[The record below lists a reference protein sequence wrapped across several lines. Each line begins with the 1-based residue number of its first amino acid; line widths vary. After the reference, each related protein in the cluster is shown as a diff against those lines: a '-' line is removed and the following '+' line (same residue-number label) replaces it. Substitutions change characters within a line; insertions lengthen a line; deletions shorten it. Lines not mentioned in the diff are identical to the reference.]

1 MVSGADHLG
10 HVAAA
15 AGAQLHVARL
25 EAEAS
30 CLVHQKVASLA
41 PALAASAVVRSSEA
55 VTDLVTEGQG
65 RDALR
70 HLDVITAEGDHARV
84 EASVHVRRILI
95 MDMEPMFVTDTAIG
109 GGCSPC
115 KADGSPREVPEGEEI
130 RQAVF
135 IMVDGG
141 EGVKESLK
149 TFSPTKKRIFESAAC
164 LLQDL
169 KKCC

>member
-1 MVSGADHLG
+1 M
-10 HVAAA
+10 
-15 AGAQLHVARL
+15 
-25 EAEAS
+25 
-30 CLVHQKVASLA
+30 
-41 PALAASAVVRSSEA
+41 
-55 VTDLVTEGQG
+55 TDLVTEGQG

-84 EASVHVRRILI
+84 EAPVDVRRILI
-95 MDMEPMFVTDTAIG
+95 MDVEPMFVTDATIG

-130 RQAVF
+130 GQAVV

-149 TFSPTKKRIFESAAC
+149 TFSPTKKSIFKGAAC

-169 KKCC
+169 KNCC